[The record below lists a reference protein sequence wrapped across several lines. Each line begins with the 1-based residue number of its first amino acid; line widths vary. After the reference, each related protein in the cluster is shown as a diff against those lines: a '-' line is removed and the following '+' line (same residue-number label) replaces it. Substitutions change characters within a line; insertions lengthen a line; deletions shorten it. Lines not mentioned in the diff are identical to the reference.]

1 MSDEHPE
8 EGAENPEEMS
18 PDTTDPRGKMLWQE
32 LEDNVVEPSA
42 QPPGLVYEGPGEPGE
57 GTELE
62 DSASGEVIPGVLG
75 GPPVI
80 VTREEEP
87 EE

>member
-1 MSDEHPE
+1 MTDERA
-8 EGAENPEEMS
+8 GDTGDDAEEMI
-18 PDTTDPRGKMLWQE
+18 PDTTSPRGKMLWQE

-57 GTELE
+57 GTEFE
-62 DSASGEVIPGVLG
+62 DSDSGEVIPGVLG

-87 EE
+87 DE